1 MDKTNRS
8 EKILRVGNRLSF
20 ITKISLGAFAV
31 AILFIIIFYFSVD
44 EFKSIDNIELI
55 KVENWE
61 VTDPKGNV
69 TTAGDSF
76 RNADRLDGA
85 FSAESTLPDE
95 IRDGYEF
102 CVIVGSNISVYI
114 NGELRREFDE
124 TRDMVLPGGVVKR
137 FYLTVPLYDED
148 SGAHIKME
156 GMTSSRKGYIYQETF
171 ITTGSGLFPIL
182 AERYGMSFMLSA
194 ILFLF
199 SLTTVI
205 ISLAMSVMYRRRLD
219 MLYGALS
226 ILVISGWLVTNSY
239 FCPFVFGHYHIDG
252 IVNYIL
258 CLMMPFNLIFY
269 LDSLQHGRYRR
280 IMNATLMVSSAN
292 LVLWTVLHF
301 TGVMSFPKA
310 LFYIDTILG
319 LQIVTVSVILVLEVV
334 KGNAKEY
341 KYTAI
346 GFGLFFICC
355 AIELFVLAFIPVLVD
370 DVSMMIGLALL
381 LILAVIQQISDLRK
395 VRLERQKAVDLS
407 EAKTR
412 FLASMSHEIR
422 TPINA
427 ILGMNEMILRENK
440 DPVIDDYAESVKSSG
455 KMLLMLVNDVLD
467 FSKIEAGKME
477 INSVNFS
484 MSQLLRD
491 IMPML
496 KERADDKKLKLETK
510 IASEV
515 PDGQI
520 SDEFRIRQILINL
533 INNGIKYTDNGS
545 VTLTIGGTYRSD
557 NEFLLNMSI
566 SDTGRGIS
574 EEDQEHLFEAF
585 TRADVKKN
593 RSIEGTGLGL
603 AIVKSIIDSL
613 GGNISVKSKYLEGS
627 VFTIELTVGVW
638 DKKLL
643 KEDFLNSGKPSK
655 KSVEKK
661 IDYTAPNAA
670 ILVVDDNIMNL
681 KVVRYFLKRADI
693 KPDECDRG
701 LLALEKCKEK
711 KYDLILL
718 DHMMPEPDGI
728 ETLRLIRSEDAS
740 LNKETPA
747 IVLTAN
753 AFTDSR
759 KIYTEAGFLDY
770 LTKPLDAS
778 LLEETVKKYL
788 PPEKVLKNS

>member
-1 MDKTNRS
+1 MDKTNKS
-8 EKILRVGNRLSF
+8 DNFLHVGNRLSL
-20 ITKISLGAFAV
+20 ITKFMLCALAV

-61 VTDPKGNV
+61 VTDPLGNV
-69 TTAGDSF
+69 TKTGDSF
-76 RNADRLDGA
+76 RNVSRLKGT
-85 FSAESTLPDE
+85 FTAETNLPEE

-102 CVIVGSNISVYI
+102 CLIVGSNISVYI

-137 FYLTVPLYDED
+137 FYLTVPLYDSD
-148 SGAHIKME
+148 SGAHIKIE
-156 GMTSSRKGYIYQETF
+156 GMTSSRKGYIFQETF

-182 AERYGMSFMLSA
+182 AERYGMSFMLSV

-199 SLTTVI
+199 SLATVL

-258 CLMMPFNLIFY
+258 CLMMPFNFIFY
-269 LDSLQHGRYRR
+269 LDSLQHGRYHK
-280 IMNATLMVSSAN
+280 IMNAAIIVSAAN
-292 LVLWTVLHF
+292 LVLWTLLHF
-301 TGVMSFPKA
+301 TGILPFPKA
-310 LFYIDTILG
+310 LFYIDTVLGIEIL
-319 LQIVTVSVILVLEVV
+319 TVSVILVLEVV
-334 KGNAKEY
+334 KGNAKDY

-346 GFGLFFICC
+346 GFGLFFICS

-370 DVSMMIGLALL
+370 DVSMMIGLTLL
-381 LILAVIQQISDLRK
+381 LILAIIQQISDLRK
-395 VRLERQKAVDLS
+395 IRIERQKAVDLS

-427 ILGMNEMILRENK
+427 ILGMNEMILRENN
-440 DPVIDDYAESVKSSG
+440 DPVIDDYAGSVKSSG

-477 INSVNFS
+477 INSADFS
-484 MSQLLRD
+484 MAQLLRD

-510 IASEV
+510 IVSEV
-515 PDGQI
+515 PDGMV

-533 INNGIKYTDNGS
+533 INNAIKYTDNGL
-545 VTLTIGGTYRSD
+545 VTLTIGGNYKSAD
-557 NEFLLNMSI
+557 AFILEMSI

-574 EEDQEHLFEAF
+574 EEDQKHLFEAF
-585 TRADVKKN
+585 TRADEKKN

-603 AIVKSIIDSL
+603 AIVKRIIDSL

-627 VFTIELTVGVW
+627 TFSVELTVGVH
-638 DKKLL
+638 DKKPL
-643 KEDFLNSGKPSK
+643 KDDFLSGGKAPAKTAEK
-655 KSVEKK
+655 KS
-661 IDYTAPNAA
+661 DYTAPDAS

-701 LLALEKCKEK
+701 LLAVEKCKEK

-728 ETLRLIRSEDAS
+728 ETLRLIRSEDDS
-740 LNKETPA
+740 LNKDTPA

-759 KIYTEAGFLDY
+759 KIYTEAGFMDY
-770 LTKPLDAS
+770 LTKPLDAT
-778 LLEETVKKYL
+778 LLEETVKKHL
-788 PPEKVLKNS
+788 PSEKVLKNT